1 MEYLP
6 LIVLL
11 VLAVPLGFA
20 VLVAAS
26 GRASHCLAPLLA
38 QLHLGLT
45 AALVVCGAN
54 VLIDRADTLRSEGRI
69 GFQPLFVPGDP
80 NVAQEAGSPPYPTT
94 TWNLFTLAPV
104 VAGLPAPA
112 VQFFIG
118 VDGLNLWLVALTSFL
133 TYIAILVS
141 RRSAA
146 ERPAAYYAWLFALQA
161 FITGAFLSFDVI
173 LFYLFFELTLV
184 PTFFLIGG
192 WGVGGGKRDAARKF
206 FLYTLLGGLLTL
218 TGIIGLVLTNPTPVS
233 PSTGRVVGPN
243 DRAGVFPTAGPVT
256 FSIPQL
262 MRNAE
267 TWVVAH
273 RERAKVAAD
282 KATAAPTAENTAAA
296 ETRATDRD
304 RHMHLQS
311 WLFFALVAGFVVKIP
326 LVPFH
331 TWLPAAY
338 AEAPPAVTLMM
349 SALMAKLGTLGLLR
363 VVLPL
368 CPDASVEYGLPVFGF
383 LGAVGIVYAA
393 LCAYAQ
399 RDIKMVAA
407 YSSVSHLGLLVL
419 GTFALNREGLAGA
432 ALHMVNHGLTAGA
445 LFALVAFLADRYK
458 TTDTTAYGG
467 LIGKFPRYA
476 FYTFVIALASV
487 GLPGLN
493 NFVSEMLLIGATLTP
508 GNTYLVGYGM
518 AVTAAFGIFLSAW
531 YLFTMIRKVFFGPV
545 RVPPTADTEPRDT
558 TVVESLAFGLP
569 ALLCLVLGLYP
580 QPILDSIDGDV
591 TLLMHRLDSARERL
605 YPQSFLLEYPPKPP
619 AAPFVVPAGM
629 APAQMGGGGAPK
641 GPGGPKGGGP
651 APKGKGG
658 GGPKG
663 PVL

>member
-11 VLAVPLGFA
+11 VLAVPLAFA

-26 GRASHCLAPLLA
+26 GRASHRLAPLLA

-69 GFQPLFVPGDP
+69 GFHPLFVPGDP

-94 TWNLFTLAPV
+94 TWNLFTLSPAT
-104 VAGLPAPA
+104 AGLPAPA

-141 RRSAA
+141 RKSAA
-146 ERPAAYYAWLFALQA
+146 DRPAAYYAWLFALQA
-161 FITGAFLSFDVI
+161 FITGAFLSFDAI

-282 KATAAPTAENTAAA
+282 KATAAPTAENTVAA
-296 ETRATDRD
+296 ETRAADRD

-311 WLFFALVAGFVVKIP
+311 WLFFALIAGFVVKIP

-338 AEAPPAVTLMM
+338 AEAPPAVTLVM

-419 GTFALNREGLAGA
+419 GTFALNREGLTGA

-476 FYTFVIALASV
+476 FCTFVIALASV

-531 YLFTMIRKVFFGPV
+531 YLFTMLRKVFFGPV

-558 TVVESLAFGLP
+558 TIGESLAFGLP

-619 AAPFVVPAGM
+619 AGPVVL
-629 APAQMGGGGAPK
+629 PAQMQPV
-641 GPGGPKGGGP
+641 GP

-663 PVL
+663 PEL